1 MQFDLE
7 DQRSLLRFVFLAPV
21 LLDGFVVV
29 LLCALF
35 NGTFHCCLLWL
46 AIEEVQQ

>member
-29 LLCALF
+29 VALRFVQWYFPLLSVVAC
-35 NGTFHCCLLWL
+35 N
-46 AIEEVQQ
+46 